1 MIDFACRQF
10 QLEDVIKCAFQLTK
24 ADCDVFKF
32 LLKNPDWVTTE
43 SLTKKL
49 KLNLS
54 TVQRSVKK
62 LHEKE
67 AIQRTQTNLEGG
79 GYIFLYKI
87 KDKKAIRYILMQTIN
102 GWVKHLEKELNDW

>member
-1 MIDFACRQF
+1 MIDFACKQF

-24 ADCDVFKF
+24 ADCDVFRF
-32 LLKNPDWVTTE
+32 LLTTQDWHTTE
-43 SLTKKL
+43 IIAKKL

-62 LHEKE
+62 LYEKE
-67 AIQRTQTNLEGG
+67 ALQRTQQNLEGG

-87 KDKKAIRYILMQTIN
+87 KDKKAIRYILMQTIK
-102 GWVKHLEKELNDW
+102 GWVKRLEQELDEW